1 MSLILDPPATP
12 KPVTPE
18 ELLAMPEGER
28 YELVNGRLRELNEG
42 VQSSYVAGLIF
53 SLLSRF
59 LDRQRLGDLL
69 PEGTSFQCFG
79 GRTVR
84 KPDCSFLRA
93 GRLTPTVLKAGHCP
107 LVPDLAV
114 EVLSPHDVYLEV
126 TAKLQDY
133 FAVGVPLVWMVDP
146 EFRVVT
152 VYRGGWAAQQRL
164 TEQDEIT
171 GDPVLPGFTCR
182 VTEFFP
188 PAEWTDPSMPS
199 AGPA

>member
-1 MSLILDPPATP
+1 
-12 KPVTPE
+12 
-18 ELLAMPEGER
+18 MPEGER
-28 YELVNGRLRELNEG
+28 YELVNGRLRELNVG
-42 VQSSYVAGLIF
+42 VKSSWVAGEIAF
-53 SLLSRF
+53 
-59 LDRQRLGDLL
+59 RLRRYLENHPGGSVF
-69 PEGTSFQCFG
+69 PEGTGYRCF
-79 GRTVR
+79 RQTDRVR
-84 KPDCSFLRA
+84 KPDVSYLRA
-93 GRLTPTVLKAGHCP
+93 ERRPERYLDQGYCSVP
-107 LVPDLAV
+107 PDLAV

-133 FAVGVPLVWMVDP
+133 FAAGVPLVWVVDP

-182 VTEFFP
+182 VAEFFP
-188 PAEWTDPSMPS
+188 SAELTDPPMPS